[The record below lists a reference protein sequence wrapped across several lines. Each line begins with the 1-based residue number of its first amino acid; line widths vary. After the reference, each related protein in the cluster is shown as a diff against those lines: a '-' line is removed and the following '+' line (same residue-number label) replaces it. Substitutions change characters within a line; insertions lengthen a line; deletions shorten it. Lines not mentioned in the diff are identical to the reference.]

1 MKVRTLLAAL
11 VAPLALAAC
20 SDSTGSGGAETVAL
34 RFGVSS
40 GARAAKLPGEAQAQA
55 AAGLSVD
62 GTNGVLNIS
71 EIRVVVSRLQ
81 LRGTTTAATC
91 TGTHTDRLASNG
103 ADDGADHEAGE
114 HQEGCGEFNVAPQ
127 FVNLPLDGSQ
137 LTVATGTVPAGTYSS
152 LRFKV
157 KNLDDRDDEAGDDDT
172 AGDRQ
177 AIATLFNSIRA
188 QFPDWPQRASM
199 LVVGTFTPKTNGT
212 LGTPRPFRVFARA
225 EVKLQLA
232 INPPL
237 TVTDGSTGGTVSVL
251 LDPAAFFR
259 TGTTVIDLSSV
270 AGVPEFKVE
279 AERAFHSEGHHG
291 RDG

>member
-11 VAPLALAAC
+11 AAPLALAAC
-20 SDSTGSGGAETVAL
+20 SDSTGSGGADTVAL

-40 GARAAKLPGEAQAQA
+40 GARAARLPGEAAAQA

-91 TGTHTDRLASNG
+91 TGTHTNILTSNG
-103 ADDGADHEAGE
+103 ADDGAEHEAGE
-114 HQEGCGEFNVAPQ
+114 HEGCGEFNVGPQ

-157 KNLDDRDDEAGDDDT
+157 KNLDDRDDEAGDDDD
-172 AGDRQ
+172 AADHA

-199 LVVGTFTPKTNGT
+199 LVVGTFTPRTNGT

-225 EVKLQLA
+225 EVKLQLP
-232 INPPL
+232 ITPPL
-237 TVTDGSTGGTVSVL
+237 TVADGSTGGTVSVL

-270 AGVPEFKVE
+270 TGVPEFKVE